1 MPQNRGDRQ
10 TTTAV
15 EIAKEPRHAGSTI
28 LDLVQAHRIGSPRRY
43 RKGNVLYWQ
52 GDPVEHI
59 FVVASG
65 AVKVSSISRDGRAY
79 TYDILGTDRLIG
91 AAAYLLGGN
100 HESMAE
106 ALEDTDV
113 LLISPQDFEHT
124 LSSDPVFSAVVMRH
138 LAQGVHRLSDK
149 ARDLSFLDVQQR
161 LKHSLARLADEHGL
175 ATENGVKIDL
185 DITHEEI
192 GALVAANRTTITT
205 CLNELKRLGYLWTE
219 GRRLVIIPPR
229 HIEIL
234 DNLSRSMVCG
244 ADRDALR
251 WASRAVEAGVD
262 PIKALNALTS
272 AMKQVDRSYVQNEM
286 DLPDVVLATYAMK
299 SALPTVEKEIKQ
311 TGQQV
316 GSLGTVIIG
325 TVLGDIHDIGKTLV
339 TMLLKARGFEVVD
352 LGVDVASAR
361 FVWAVRKHQPDVL
374 ALSALT
380 TVSAPEQGK
389 VIHAL
394 RKEGLR
400 DRVKIMVGGG
410 AVTQTFADQVGADGY
425 APTARG
431 AVELAWR
438 LCTWL

>member
-1 MPQNRGDRQ
+1 M
-10 TTTAV
+10 
-15 EIAKEPRHAGSTI
+15 GS
-28 LDLVQAHRIGSPRRY
+28 ARRY

-59 FVVASG
+59 FVVVRG

-79 TYDILGTDRLIG
+79 TYDILGPEGLIG
-91 AAAYLLGGN
+91 ATAYLLGGD

-113 LLISPQDFEHT
+113 LLISPTDFEHM
-124 LSSDPVFSAVVMRH
+124 LSSDPLFSAVVMRH
-138 LAQGVHRLSDK
+138 LALGIHRLSDK

-175 ATENGVKIDL
+175 ATENGIKIDL

-192 GALVAANRTTITT
+192 GALVAANRTTITA
-205 CLNELKRLGYLWTE
+205 CLSELKRLGYLWTE

-234 DNLSRSMVCG
+234 DNLSRSVIYG
-244 ADRDALR
+244 ADQDALR

-272 AMKQVDRSYVQNEM
+272 AMKQVDRSYTQNEI
-286 DLPDVVLATYAMK
+286 DLPDVVLAAYAMK
-299 SALPTVEKEIKQ
+299 GALPTVEKEIKR
-311 TGQQV
+311 TGQQI

-339 TMLLKARGFEVVD
+339 TMLLKARGFEVID

-361 FVWAVRKHQPDVL
+361 FVWAVRKHRPNVL

-389 VIHAL
+389 VIHEL

-400 DRVKIMVGGG
+400 DGVKIMVGGG